1 MKYGEN
7 WDEYQWEREIRRHE
21 SRVARFFRGLVY
33 CIDLP
38 AEEASADF
46 SAGAEP
52 LSDPVS
58 ARQPVNPALQ
68 EWLMNHDAAEGEE
81 ENSPPERHPVCF
93 APVDALDGLC
103 VQWNTLF
110 SSRVRKE
117 LSPYAMGII
126 CAFAKLLARVADFTE
141 SGREFS
147 PPLLVSLGKRSL
159 ADLNEVMLMLE
170 NFSALQPSL
179 APEISAISSRLL
191 IVREQL
197 LCRLQELRSAL

>member
-21 SRVARFFRGLVY
+21 SRVAGFFRGLVY

-46 SAGAEP
+46 QIGAEAP
-52 LSDPVS
+52 SDPVS
-58 ARQPVNPALQ
+58 ARTNINPALQ
-68 EWLMNHDAAEGEE
+68 EWLQNHDSDEDD
-81 ENSPPERHPVCF
+81 ENTPSERHPVCF
-93 APVDALDGLC
+93 APVDAIDKMC
-103 VQWNTLF
+103 VQWNVIFAT
-110 SSRVRKE
+110 RVRPE
-117 LSPYAMGII
+117 LSPLAMGII

-147 PPLLVSLGKRSL
+147 PALLTTLGKRSL
-159 ADLNEVMLMLE
+159 TDLKELSLMLE
-170 NFSALQPSL
+170 CIAAEEPSL
-179 APEISAISSRLL
+179 AQDISGIHSRLL

-197 LCRLQELRSAL
+197 LNRLRELRASR

>member
-46 SAGAEP
+46 SAGAETP
-52 LSDPVS
+52 SDPVS
-58 ARQPVNPALQ
+58 ARQPANPALQ
-68 EWLMNHDAAEGEE
+68 EWLMNHDAADGEE
-81 ENSPPERHPVCF
+81 ENTPPERHPVCF
-93 APVDALDGLC
+93 APVDAVDRMC

-110 SSRVRKE
+110 ASGIRRE
-117 LSPYAMGII
+117 FTPHAMGII

-141 SGREFS
+141 PGREAT
-147 PPLLVSLGKRSL
+147 PALLVSLGKRSL

-170 NFSALQPSL
+170 NFSILQPSL